1 MRCRDLE
8 LSCLCRRQPSF
19 HMRLRGLCANSAI
32 DKYYQPMNDFHNIG
46 RLQLI
51 GHTMSTIE
59 YDDMNKYWKMSL
71 AWSNVSG
78 LSHAAKNTFALGKQS
93 WSITGD
99 TGCKADGKENTVLLK
114 LTGCHTTGQFTCD
127 DGQCVPMEQRCNQLP
142 ECRDFSDEKN
152 CMVLVLRDGY
162 NNKTKM
168 G

>member
-1 MRCRDLE
+1 MQPGTAMCFLRKPFWNFPIDMWTPLMEVSCRKQGT
-8 LSCLCRRQPSF
+8 CLCQQQPSF

-32 DKYYQPMNDFHNIG
+32 DKYFQPMNDFHNIG

-99 TGCKADGKENTVLLK
+99 TGCKADGKEYTVLLK
-114 LTGCHTTGQFTCD
+114 LTVHLWWRSMRSNG
-127 DGQCVPMEQRCNQLP
+127 
-142 ECRDFSDEKN
+142 
-152 CMVLVLRDGY
+152 
-162 NNKTKM
+162 TKVQSTSRM
-168 G
+168 

>member
-1 MRCRDLE
+1 
-8 LSCLCRRQPSF
+8 
-19 HMRLRGLCANSAI
+19 MRLRGLCANSAI

-99 TGCKADGKENTVLLK
+99 TGCKADGKEYTVLLK
-114 LTGCHTTGQFTCD
+114 LTVH
-127 DGQCVPMEQRCNQLP
+127 L
-142 ECRDFSDEKN
+142 
-152 CMVLVLRDGY
+152 
-162 NNKTKM
+162 
-168 G
+168 